1 MELKFMIIMRLKI
14 DNFYSFKDFEI
25 NFSYPRKVKNSLI
38 EHEFIE
44 KIPNFRFKKLNIIMG
59 ANSAGKT
66 TFGKMLRNI
75 FNFIAKQRVDLLLEA
90 VNKEGTEAM
99 FELDIVLKEENKYN
113 LYRLNVVVEKIM
125 LNEDDEHLNIK
136 KMKLSKATLNKND
149 SYERA
154 IERLDVVKKYSQEE
168 NEKNETEKI
177 LDEINGFGWFFNFP
191 QSNNL
196 TKKIKNL
203 NVASNIL
210 KTFDNTIQNIK
221 EIENTENGYQIIFK
235 NRDSVLLQN
244 GKIVDRDILS
254 SGTEEALGIIFAID
268 QMIQEPDRPFY
279 IDEKFS
285 HAHSELEKSILSIMI
300 DIMGNES
307 QLFFTTHNS
316 DILTMNFPTHSFTFL
331 SKREDG
337 KIKVTYPEDMIKRN
351 DRNLINYVKNNVFD
365 TIPDDELI
373 YDIIDIINN
382 KRKGVI

>member
-1 MELKFMIIMRLKI
+1 MIIMRLKI

-125 LNEDDEHLNIK
+125 LNEDNEHLNIK

-382 KRKGVI
+382 KRKGVIWGI

>member
-1 MELKFMIIMRLKI
+1 MRLKI

-337 KIKVTYPEDMIKRN
+337 KTKVTYPEDMIKRN

>member
-1 MELKFMIIMRLKI
+1 MIIMGLKI
-14 DNFYSFKDFEI
+14 DNFYSFKDFKI
-25 NFSYPRKVKNSLI
+25 NFSYPRKIKNSLI
-38 EHEFIE
+38 EDEYIKE
-44 KIPNFRFKKLNIIMG
+44 IPNFRFKKLNIIMG
-59 ANSAGKT
+59 SNSAGKT

-75 FNFIAKQRVDLLLEA
+75 FNFIAKQRIDLLLEA
-90 VNKEGTEAM
+90 VNKENKEAM
-99 FELDIVLKEENKYN
+99 FELDIVLKEEKKYN
-113 LYRLNVVVEKIM
+113 LYRLKVVVEKII
-125 LNEDDEHLNIK
+125 LNEDDEYLNIK
-136 KMKLSKATLNKND
+136 KIELRKTTLNKND

-154 IERLDVVKKYSQEE
+154 VERLEIMKKYSQEE

-177 LDEINGFGWFFNFP
+177 LGEINSFGWFFNFP
-191 QSNNL
+191 QSNSL

-203 NVASNIL
+203 NVAGNIL
-210 KTFDNTIQNIK
+210 KTFDNTIENIK

>member
-1 MELKFMIIMRLKI
+1 MIIMGLKI
-14 DNFYSFKDFEI
+14 NNFYSFKDFEI
-25 NFSYPRKVKNSLI
+25 NFSYPRKIKNSLI

-44 KIPNFRFKKLNIIMG
+44 EIPNFRFKKLNIIMG
-59 ANSAGKT
+59 SNSAGKT
-66 TFGKMLRNI
+66 TFGKMLRNV

-90 VNKEGTEAM
+90 VNKEDKEAM
-99 FELDIVLKEENKYN
+99 FELDIVLKEEDRYN
-113 LYRLNVVVEKIM
+113 LYRLKVVVEKIII
-125 LNEDDEHLNIK
+125 NEDEERLNIK
-136 KMKLSKATLNKND
+136 RMTLSKVTLNVKD

-154 IERLDVVKKYSQEE
+154 IKRLEVVKKYSEDE
-168 NEKNETEKI
+168 NETNEAGKI

-191 QSNNL
+191 QSNSL

-203 NVASNIL
+203 NVAGNIL
-210 KTFDNTIQNIK
+210 KTFDNTIENIK

-244 GKIVDRDILS
+244 GKVVDKDILS
-254 SGTEEALGIIFAID
+254 SGTEEALGIVFAID
-268 QMIQEPDRPFY
+268 QMIQEPNRPFY

-307 QLFFTTHNS
+307 QLFFTTHNI

-331 SKREDG
+331 SKDKEG
-337 KIKVTYPEDMIKRN
+337 EIKVTYPEDMIKRN

-365 TIPDDELI
+365 TVPDDELI
-373 YDIIDIINN
+373 YDIIDIVNE
-382 KRKGVI
+382 KRNETI

>member
-1 MELKFMIIMRLKI
+1 MIIMRLKI

-125 LNEDDEHLNIK
+125 LNEDNEHLNIK

-351 DRNLINYVKNNVFD
+351 GRNLINYVKNNVFD

>member
-1 MELKFMIIMRLKI
+1 MIIMRLKI

-177 LDEINGFGWFFNFP
+177 LDEINSFGWFFNFP

-337 KIKVTYPEDMIKRN
+337 KINVTYPEDMIKRN

>member
-1 MELKFMIIMRLKI
+1 MRLKI

>member
-1 MELKFMIIMRLKI
+1 MIIMGLKI
-14 DNFYSFKDFEI
+14 NNFYSFKDFEI
-25 NFSYPRKVKNSLI
+25 NFSYPRKIKNSLI

-44 KIPNFRFKKLNIIMG
+44 EIPNFRFKKLNIIMG
-59 ANSAGKT
+59 SNSAGKT
-66 TFGKMLRNI
+66 TFGKMLRNV

-90 VNKEGTEAM
+90 VNKEDKEAM
-99 FELDIVLKEENKYN
+99 FELDIVLKEEDKYN
-113 LYRLNVVVEKIM
+113 LYRLKVVVEKIII
-125 LNEDDEHLNIK
+125 NEDEERLNIK
-136 KMKLSKATLNKND
+136 RMTLSKVTLNVKD

-154 IERLDVVKKYSQEE
+154 IKRLEVVKKYSEDE
-168 NEKNETEKI
+168 NETNEAGKI

-191 QSNNL
+191 QSNSL

-203 NVASNIL
+203 NVAGNIL
-210 KTFDNTIQNIK
+210 KTFDNTIENVK

-244 GKIVDRDILS
+244 GKVVDKDILS
-254 SGTEEALGIIFAID
+254 SGTEEALGIVFAID
-268 QMIQEPDRPFY
+268 QMIQEPNRPFY

-307 QLFFTTHNS
+307 QLFFTTHNI

-331 SKREDG
+331 SKDKEG
-337 KIKVTYPEDMIKRN
+337 EIKVTYPEDMIKRN

-365 TIPDDELI
+365 TVPDDELI
-373 YDIIDIINN
+373 YDIIDIVNE
-382 KRKGVI
+382 KRNETI

>member
-1 MELKFMIIMRLKI
+1 MIIMRLKI

-203 NVASNIL
+203 NVANNIL

-337 KIKVTYPEDMIKRN
+337 KTKVTYPEDMIKRN

>member
-1 MELKFMIIMRLKI
+1 MRLKI

-66 TFGKMLRNI
+66 TFRKTLRNI

-337 KIKVTYPEDMIKRN
+337 KTKVTYPEDMIKRN

>member
-1 MELKFMIIMRLKI
+1 
-14 DNFYSFKDFEI
+14 
-25 NFSYPRKVKNSLI
+25 
-38 EHEFIE
+38 
-44 KIPNFRFKKLNIIMG
+44 MG

-337 KIKVTYPEDMIKRN
+337 KINVTYPEDMIKRN

>member
-1 MELKFMIIMRLKI
+1 MIIMRLKI

-99 FELDIVLKEENKYN
+99 SELDIVLKEENKYN

>member
-1 MELKFMIIMRLKI
+1 MIIMRLKI

-66 TFGKMLRNI
+66 TFRKTLRNI

-337 KIKVTYPEDMIKRN
+337 KTKVTYPEDMIKRN

>member
-1 MELKFMIIMRLKI
+1 MIIMSLKI
-14 DNFYSFKDFEI
+14 NNFYSFKDFEI
-25 NFSYPRKVKNSLI
+25 NFSYPRKIKNSLI

-44 KIPNFRFKKLNIIMG
+44 EIPNFRFKKLNIIMG
-59 ANSAGKT
+59 SNSAGKT
-66 TFGKMLRNI
+66 TFGKMLRNV

-90 VNKEGTEAM
+90 VNKEDKEAM
-99 FELDIVLKEENKYN
+99 FELDIVLKEEDRYN
-113 LYRLNVVVEKIM
+113 LYRLKVVVEKIII
-125 LNEDDEHLNIK
+125 NEDEERLNIK
-136 KMKLSKATLNKND
+136 RMTLSKVTLNVKD

-154 IERLDVVKKYSQEE
+154 IKRLEVVKKYSEDE
-168 NEKNETEKI
+168 NETNEAGKI

-191 QSNNL
+191 QSNSL

-203 NVASNIL
+203 NVAGNIL
-210 KTFDNTIQNIK
+210 KTFDNTIENIK

-244 GKIVDRDILS
+244 GKVVDKDILS
-254 SGTEEALGIIFAID
+254 SGTEEALGIVFAID
-268 QMIQEPDRPFY
+268 QMIQEPNRPFY

-307 QLFFTTHNS
+307 QLFFTTHNI

-331 SKREDG
+331 SKDKEG
-337 KIKVTYPEDMIKRN
+337 EIKVTYPEDMIKRN

-365 TIPDDELI
+365 TVPDDELI
-373 YDIIDIINN
+373 YDIIDIVNE
-382 KRKGVI
+382 KRNETI

>member
-1 MELKFMIIMRLKI
+1 MIIMGLKI
-14 DNFYSFKDFEI
+14 NNFYSFKDFEI
-25 NFSYPRKVKNSLI
+25 NFSYPRKIKNSLI

-44 KIPNFRFKKLNIIMG
+44 EIPNFRFKKLNIIMG
-59 ANSAGKT
+59 SNSAGKT
-66 TFGKMLRNI
+66 TFGKMLRNV

-90 VNKEGTEAM
+90 VNKEDKEAM
-99 FELDIVLKEENKYN
+99 FELDIVLKEEDRYN
-113 LYRLNVVVEKIM
+113 LYRLKVVVEKIII
-125 LNEDDEHLNIK
+125 NEDEERLNIK
-136 KMKLSKATLNKND
+136 RMTLSKVTLNVKD

-154 IERLDVVKKYSQEE
+154 IKRLEVVKKYSEDE
-168 NEKNETEKI
+168 NETNEAGKI

-191 QSNNL
+191 QSNSL

-203 NVASNIL
+203 NVAGNIL
-210 KTFDNTIQNIK
+210 KTFDNTIENVK

-244 GKIVDRDILS
+244 GKVVDKDILS
-254 SGTEEALGIIFAID
+254 SGTEEALGIVFAID
-268 QMIQEPDRPFY
+268 QMIQEPNRPFY

-307 QLFFTTHNS
+307 QLFFTTHNI

-331 SKREDG
+331 SKDKEG
-337 KIKVTYPEDMIKRN
+337 EIKVTYPEDMIKRN

-365 TIPDDELI
+365 TVPDDELI
-373 YDIIDIINN
+373 YDIIDIVNE
-382 KRKGVI
+382 KRNETI

>member
-1 MELKFMIIMRLKI
+1 MIIMRLKI

-66 TFGKMLRNI
+66 TFRKTLRNI
-75 FNFIAKQRVDLLLEA
+75 FNFIAKQRVHLLLEA

-177 LDEINGFGWFFNFP
+177 LD
-191 QSNNL
+191 
-196 TKKIKNL
+196 
-203 NVASNIL
+203 
-210 KTFDNTIQNIK
+210 
-221 EIENTENGYQIIFK
+221 
-235 NRDSVLLQN
+235 
-244 GKIVDRDILS
+244 
-254 SGTEEALGIIFAID
+254 
-268 QMIQEPDRPFY
+268 
-279 IDEKFS
+279 
-285 HAHSELEKSILSIMI
+285 
-300 DIMGNES
+300 
-307 QLFFTTHNS
+307 
-316 DILTMNFPTHSFTFL
+316 
-331 SKREDG
+331 
-337 KIKVTYPEDMIKRN
+337 
-351 DRNLINYVKNNVFD
+351 
-365 TIPDDELI
+365 
-373 YDIIDIINN
+373 
-382 KRKGVI
+382 

>member
-1 MELKFMIIMRLKI
+1 MIIMRLKI

-337 KIKVTYPEDMIKRN
+337 KTKVTYPEDMIKRN

>member
-1 MELKFMIIMRLKI
+1 MIIMRLKI

-125 LNEDDEHLNIK
+125 LNEDNEHLNIK

-365 TIPDDELI
+365 TIPYDELI

>member
-1 MELKFMIIMRLKI
+1 MIIMRLKI